1 MYLIPAA
8 AAALDVEPP
17 VAHEPVLVEDGPVR
31 AEERVRG
38 EDGAAATHAA
48 DRGGDADVEGLAAGL
63 KVRVVTFNKV
73 KIELRKV
80 KLLILLNN
88 ANFSPKGFE

>member
-1 MYLIPAA
+1 MSPCINSEMILDHDALLYLIPV
-8 AAALDVEPP
+8 AALDVEPP

-38 EDGAAATHAA
+38 QDGAEAAP

-63 KVRVVTFNKV
+63 QVRVVTFNKV
-73 KIELRKV
+73 EVVLRK
-80 KLLILLNN
+80 I
-88 ANFSPKGFE
+88 SS

>member
-1 MYLIPAA
+1 MSPCINSEMILDHDALLYLIPV
-8 AAALDVEPP
+8 AALDVEPP

-38 EDGAAATHAA
+38 ENGAEAANAKAAAA

-63 KVRVVTFNKV
+63 QVSVVTFEEN
-73 KIELRKV
+73 E
-80 KLLILLNN
+80 
-88 ANFSPKGFE
+88 SCC